1 MSTLLIKNGTLI
13 DGTGANP
20 LPDAAVLVEDNKLK
34 AIGTTDKV
42 SHPDE
47 KLTEIDAQGGYILPG
62 FIDCHVHL
70 MSEKFDLQK
79 SIMTPFSYHFYQAIE
94 YFRRTLMAGVTSV
107 RDAGGMDLGTKT
119 AIENG
124 LVQGPR
130 VKISVTGLSITGG
143 HGDGWVPSGISLD
156 SPPYPGMPDAICD
169 GASDV
174 RRKVREVLRAG
185 AEIVKICSTGGVLS
199 PTDRPEYTQFSP
211 EELAAIV
218 QEANFRGGVKV
229 MSHAQG
235 EEGVK
240 QAILAGIYSIE
251 HGIFLTDEIIEL
263 MLEKGTYLVPTLFAP
278 VSIIEDPEA
287 KQKLPPF
294 LYQKAVDVVEIHRTN
309 VKRAF
314 LAGVKIAMGTDSG
327 VMEHGRNLRELSL
340 MCDIGMSPMESILA
354 STKVAAECLEWQ
366 DGVGTLEEGK
376 LADVVIVRKDP
387 LKDIGTLADNDNIAV
402 VIKDGKIVKDIR
414 SS

>member
-1 MSTLLIKNGTLI
+1 
-13 DGTGANP
+13 
-20 LPDAAVLVEDNKLK
+20 
-34 AIGTTDKV
+34 
-42 SHPDE
+42 
-47 KLTEIDAQGGYILPG
+47 
-62 FIDCHVHL
+62 
-70 MSEKFDLQK
+70 
-79 SIMTPFSYHFYQAIE
+79 
-94 YFRRTLMAGVTSV
+94 
-107 RDAGGMDLGTKT
+107 
-119 AIENG
+119 
-124 LVQGPR
+124 
-130 VKISVTGLSITGG
+130 
-143 HGDGWVPSGISLD
+143 
-156 SPPYPGMPDAICD
+156 
-169 GASDV
+169 
-174 RRKVREVLRAG
+174 
-185 AEIVKICSTGGVLS
+185 
-199 PTDRPEYTQFSP
+199 
-211 EELAAIV
+211 
-218 QEANFRGGVKV
+218 
-229 MSHAQG
+229 
-235 EEGVK
+235 
-240 QAILAGIYSIE
+240 
-251 HGIFLTDEIIEL
+251 
-263 MLEKGTYLVPTLFAP
+263 VPTLFAP

-309 VKRAF
+309 VKKAF